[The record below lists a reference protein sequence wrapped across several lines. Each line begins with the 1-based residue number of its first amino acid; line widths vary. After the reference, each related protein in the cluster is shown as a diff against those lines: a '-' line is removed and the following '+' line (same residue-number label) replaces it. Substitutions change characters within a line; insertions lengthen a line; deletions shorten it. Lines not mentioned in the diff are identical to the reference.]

1 MSDFLKKLN
10 IIRECRSL
18 HLSLWQCPPFLFV
31 IMGFINVMAML
42 GAYSLA
48 TRFRTEPEIAALV
61 VIAVS
66 VSILV
71 IGNLIITGFNKI
83 AEANRMKSEFIS
95 IVSHQL
101 RAPLAIFKWTLDLLK
116 QKGIGIKNDPPG
128 SPSYIEIL
136 QENNEK
142 MVQMVNT
149 LLEVS
154 RIESNHLVLNREP
167 VQLLD
172 ITRKT
177 TRSFTQYANASNISL
192 AVEAP
197 DALSLVT
204 GDESRLRMV
213 VQNLVDNAIRYS
225 LPGGHV
231 KIFIRESKQRVIW
244 QIENNGVGIPPDQ
257 QKYIFQKF
265 FRSSTAMKYRTEGNG
280 LGLYIVKAII
290 EELNGTVDF
299 TSGGGKTTF
308 WFILPLLKN
317 SSIAIANKN

>member
-1 MSDFLKKLN
+1 MNDFFKKLN
-10 IIRECRSL
+10 IIRECRSM

-31 IMGFINVMAML
+31 IMGLINIMAMT
-42 GAYSLA
+42 GAYALA
-48 TRFRTEPEIAALV
+48 TRFRTEPEVAALV
-61 VIAVS
+61 VIMVS

-83 AEANRMKSEFIS
+83 AEANRMKSEFVS

-116 QKGIGIKNDPPG
+116 QKGAAAGNDSLGGGPT
-128 SPSYIEIL
+128 YIEIL

-172 ITRKT
+172 ITKKT
-177 TRSFTQYANASNISL
+177 VQSFVQYAEALKISL
-192 AVEAP
+192 VVEAP
-197 DALSLVT
+197 DALSLVI

-225 LPGGHV
+225 LPGGHI
-231 KIFIRESKQRVIW
+231 KIFVHENKTSIIW

-265 FRSSTAMKYRTEGNG
+265 FRSSTALKYRTEGNG
-280 LGLYIVKAII
+280 LGLYIVKAIV
-290 EELNGTVDF
+290 EELGGTVNF
-299 TSGGGKTTF
+299 TSGGGITTF
-308 WFILPLLKN
+308 WFILPVIKN
-317 SSIAIANKN
+317 K

>member
-1 MSDFLKKLN
+1 MRLP
-10 IIRECRSL
+10 
-18 HLSLWQCPPFLFV
+18 LWQCPPFLFV
-31 IMGFINVMAML
+31 LMGFVNVAAML
-42 GAYSLA
+42 GAYALA
-48 TRFRTEPEIAALV
+48 TRFRTEPEIAALI
-61 VIAVS
+61 VIGVS
-66 VSILV
+66 VFILV
-71 IGNLIITGFNKI
+71 IGNLIITGFNRV
-83 AEANRMKSEFIS
+83 AEANRIKSEFIS

-116 QKGIGIKNDPPG
+116 QKGGARDRDPESG
-128 SPSYIEIL
+128 NPSYLDIL

-154 RIESNHLVLNREP
+154 RIDSNHLVLNREP
-167 VQLLD
+167 VHLLD

-177 TRSFTQYANASNISL
+177 VQSFRQYADASNIAL

-197 DALSLVT
+197 DTLAPVL
-204 GDESRLRMV
+204 GDESRMRMV

-225 LPGGHV
+225 MPGGHV
-231 KIFIRESKQRVIW
+231 KIFIRENKQSIIW

-280 LGLYIVKAII
+280 LGLYIAKAII

-299 TSGGGKTTF
+299 ASGGGKTVF
-308 WFILPLLKN
+308 WFILPVIK
-317 SSIAIANKN
+317 K

>member
-1 MSDFLKKLN
+1 MNDFFKKLN
-10 IIRECRSL
+10 IIRECRSM
-18 HLSLWQCPPFLFV
+18 HLSLWQCPPFLFI
-31 IMGFINVMAML
+31 IMGFINIMAMT
-42 GAYSLA
+42 GAYALA
-48 TRFRTEPEIAALV
+48 TRFRTEPEVAALV
-61 VIAVS
+61 VIMVS

-83 AEANRMKSEFIS
+83 AEANRMKSEFVS

-116 QKGIGIKNDPPG
+116 QKGAAAGNDTLGGGPT
-128 SPSYIEIL
+128 YIEIL

-172 ITRKT
+172 ITNKT
-177 TRSFTQYANASNISL
+177 VQSFVQYAEALKISL

-197 DALSLVT
+197 DALSLVI

-225 LPGGHV
+225 LPGGHI
-231 KIFIRESKQRVIW
+231 KIFIHENKTSIIW

-265 FRSSTAMKYRTEGNG
+265 FRSSTALKYRTEGNG
-280 LGLYIVKAII
+280 LGLYIVRAIV
-290 EELNGTVDF
+290 EELGGTVNF
-299 TSGGGKTTF
+299 TSGGGVTTF
-308 WFILPLLKN
+308 WFILPVIK
-317 SSIAIANKN
+317 K

>member
-1 MSDFLKKLN
+1 MVDFLRKLN
-10 IIRECRSL
+10 IVRECRSM

-31 IMGFINVMAML
+31 IMGFINVMSMI
-42 GAYSLA
+42 GAYSLV
-48 TRFRTEPEIAALV
+48 TRFRTEPEVASLV

-66 VSILV
+66 VFILV

-83 AEANRMKSEFIS
+83 AEANRIKSEFIS

-116 QKGIGIKNDPPG
+116 QKGAALGNDSSSG
-128 SPSYIEIL
+128 PSYIEIL

-167 VQLLD
+167 VQIMD
-172 ITRKT
+172 ITQKT
-177 TRSFTQYANASNISL
+177 VRSFTQYAEAANISL

-197 DALSLVT
+197 ETVSLVT

-225 LPGGHV
+225 MPGGHV
-231 KIFIRESKQRVIW
+231 RIFIRENKQGVVW
-244 QIENNGVGIPPDQ
+244 QIENNGVGIPSEQ
-257 QKYIFQKF
+257 RKYIFQKF
-265 FRSSTAMKYRTEGNG
+265 FRSSTALKYRTEGNG
-280 LGLYIVKAII
+280 LGLYIAKAII
-290 EELNGTVDF
+290 EELNGVVDF

-308 WFILPLLKN
+308 WFILP
-317 SSIAIANKN
+317 AIRN

>member
-1 MSDFLKKLN
+1 M
-10 IIRECRSL
+10 
-18 HLSLWQCPPFLFV
+18 HLSLWQCPPFLFIV
-31 IMGFINVMAML
+31 MGFLNVTAML

-48 TRFRTEPEIAALV
+48 TRFRTEPEIAALI

-95 IVSHQL
+95 IISHQL

-116 QKGIGIKNDPPG
+116 QKGVGLGGVTSG

-154 RIESNHLVLNREP
+154 RIDSNHLVLNREP
-167 VQLLD
+167 IQLLD
-172 ITRKT
+172 ITQKT
-177 TRSFTQYANASNISL
+177 VQSFRQYADASNISFV
-192 AVEAP
+192 VEAP

-213 VQNLVDNAIRYS
+213 VQNLVDNAVRYS
-225 LPGGHV
+225 TQGGRV
-231 KIFIRESKQRVIW
+231 RIFIRENKTSVIW
-244 QIENNGVGIPPDQ
+244 QIENTGIDIPSDQ
-257 QKYIFQKF
+257 QRYIFQKF
-265 FRSSTAMKYRTEGNG
+265 FRSSNAMKYRTEGNG
-280 LGLYIVKAII
+280 LGLYIVRAII
-290 EELNGTVDF
+290 EELHGVVNF
-299 TSGGGKTTF
+299 TSGSGKTTF
-308 WFILPLLKN
+308 WFTLPVVK
-317 SSIAIANKN
+317 K

>member
-1 MSDFLKKLN
+1 M
-10 IIRECRSL
+10 

-31 IMGFINVMAML
+31 IMGLINIMAMT
-42 GAYSLA
+42 GAYALA
-48 TRFRTEPEIAALV
+48 TRFRTEPEVAALV
-61 VIAVS
+61 VIMVS

-83 AEANRMKSEFIS
+83 AEANRMKSEFVS

-116 QKGIGIKNDPPG
+116 QKGAAAGNDSLGGG
-128 SPSYIEIL
+128 STYIEIL

-172 ITRKT
+172 ITKKT
-177 TRSFTQYANASNISL
+177 VQSFVQYAEALKISL
-192 AVEAP
+192 VVEAP
-197 DALSLVT
+197 DALSLVI

-225 LPGGHV
+225 LSGGHI
-231 KIFIRESKQRVIW
+231 KIFVHENKTSIIW

-265 FRSSTAMKYRTEGNG
+265 FRSSTALKYRTEGNG
-280 LGLYIVKAII
+280 LGLYIVKAIV
-290 EELNGTVDF
+290 EELGGTVNF
-299 TSGGGKTTF
+299 TSGGGITTF
-308 WFILPLLKN
+308 WFILPVIKN
-317 SSIAIANKN
+317 K

>member
-1 MSDFLKKLN
+1 
-10 IIRECRSL
+10 
-18 HLSLWQCPPFLFV
+18 
-31 IMGFINVMAML
+31 MGFFNIVAMV
-42 GAYSLA
+42 GAYALA

-66 VSILV
+66 VFILI
-71 IGNLIITGFNKI
+71 IGNLIISGFNKV

-116 QKGIGIKNDPPG
+116 QKGIAAGNDRQSG
-128 SPSYIEIL
+128 DPSYIEIL

-142 MVQMVNT
+142 MVQMVNI

-172 ITRKT
+172 ITKKIAQ
-177 TRSFTQYANASNISL
+177 SFRQYAEASNISL
-192 AVEAP
+192 VVEAP

-225 LPGGHV
+225 LSGGHV
-231 KIFIRESKQRVIW
+231 KIFIRESKQSVIW
-244 QIENNGVGIPPDQ
+244 QIENNGVGIPSDQ

-308 WFILPLLKN
+308 WFILPVIK
-317 SSIAIANKN
+317 K

>member
-1 MSDFLKKLN
+1 LQVRLQAVMSDFFKKLN
-10 IIRECRSL
+10 IVRECRSL
-18 HLSLWQCPPFLFV
+18 HLGLWQCPPFLFV
-31 IMGFINVMAML
+31 IMGFINIFAMM
-42 GAYSLA
+42 GAYSVA
-48 TRFRTEPEIAALV
+48 TRFRTEPEIAALI

-66 VSILV
+66 VV
-71 IGNLIITGFNKI
+71 IFVLGNFIITGFNKV

-116 QKGIGIKNDPPG
+116 QKGGYGNMSVG
-128 SPSYIEIL
+128 GPSYIEIL

-167 VQLLD
+167 VQILD
-172 ITRKT
+172 ITKKIVQ
-177 TRSFTQYANASNISL
+177 SFLQYANASKIGL
-192 AVEAP
+192 TFEAP
-197 DALSLVT
+197 ETLSLVT

-225 LPGGHV
+225 VSDGEV
-231 KIFIRESKQRVIW
+231 KIFIRESGGKIVW
-244 QIENNGVGIPPDQ
+244 QIENRGVGIPPEQ

-265 FRSSTAMKYRTEGNG
+265 FRSSTALKYRTEGNG
-280 LGLYIVKAII
+280 LGLYIVRAII
-290 EELNGTVDF
+290 QELGGTVDF
-299 TSGGGKTTF
+299 SSEGGKTTF
-308 WFILPLLKN
+308 WFILPIIKN
-317 SSIAIANKN
+317 R

>member
-1 MSDFLKKLN
+1 MGEFFKKLN
-10 IIRECRSL
+10 IIRECRSV

-31 IMGFINVMAML
+31 VMGLINMVAMI
-42 GAYSLA
+42 GAYALA
-48 TRFRTEPEIAALV
+48 TRFQTEPEVAALV

-66 VSILV
+66 VFILI
-71 IGNLIITGFNKI
+71 IGNFIIVGFNKV

-116 QKGIGIKNDPPG
+116 QRWGTFDGNSSG
-128 SPSYIEIL
+128 GPSYIEIL

-167 VQLLD
+167 VQLMG
-172 ITRKT
+172 ITQKT
-177 TRSFTQYANASNISL
+177 VQSFSQYAEASNISI

-225 LPGGHV
+225 MPGGHI
-231 KIFIRESKQRVIW
+231 KIFIRESKNGVVW

-265 FRSSTAMKYRTEGNG
+265 FRSSTALKYRTEGNG

-290 EELNGTVDF
+290 EELNGAVDF
-299 TSGGGKTTF
+299 TSGGGKTVF
-308 WFILPLLKN
+308 WFILP
-317 SSIAIANKN
+317 AIRK